1 MAEEKLTEDLL
12 ERLRASATPEEYL
25 RVGDTIDRTLPEY
38 LRGLLDARGLKW
50 ADVIRRSG
58 LNATFAYDIFAGKG
72 RPGRDHA
79 IMLAFGLSCSL
90 IEAQRLL
97 RLAGVSELWAKDR
110 RDAIVIWCL
119 DRGRTRE
126 ECDDTL
132 CAPGRADPVRD
143 RSAVGAA
150 PSRPPSVTIP
160 IDKHR
165 LRGRE
170 KSDR

>member
-38 LRGLLDARGLKW
+38 LRGLLDARGLKR

-58 LNATFAYDIFAGKG
+58 LNATFAYDIFAGKS

-97 RLAGVSELWAKDR
+97 RLVGEGPPRRHRHLVPVPRPHARGVR
-110 RDAIVIWCL
+110 RHAV
-119 DRGRTRE
+119 
-126 ECDDTL
+126 
-132 CAPGRADPVRD
+132 APGRADPVRD

-150 PSRPPSVTIP
+150 PSRPRSVTIP
-160 IDKHR
+160 IDR
-165 LRGRE
+165 RE